1 MAERFRVG
9 PCRVMVA
16 DHVTDPVSE
25 WVDLGETRGDIVV
38 QIAPGRYSLGRA
50 DQFGMTPLAAAVWST
65 GPQASCTVALLE
77 HSLAKLL
84 RVFPGSVLTTGGGE
98 TALGFGSGF
107 ARIALAAIPTLILL
121 PVDQVTQGTNGINA
135 DDMVVLPAAIARDIG
150 QFTFNLP
157 DGEDVFSPHEVQF
170 AGLLRDADQGA
181 AAIPAAHRAIF
192 YGPPLALGLTWFL
205 PTATP

>member
-1 MAERFRVG
+1 MADVKRVG
-9 PCRVMVA
+9 PCHAFLGNPTVA
-16 DHVTDPVSE
+16 GGTGMRY
-25 WVDLGETRGDIVV
+25 LGHTRGDVTV
-38 QIAPGRYSLGRA
+38 APGINIAFGRA
-50 DQFGMTPLAAAVWST
+50 DQRGRTPLADGVYT
-65 GPQASCTVALLE
+65 VGPTPVVSLPLLDE
-77 HSLAKLL
+77 EREKI
-84 RVFPGSVLTTGGGE
+84 RDCVPGSVLTTGGGE